1 MTFRVIVTYKVSDG
15 TVMTKEL
22 PNVVKIERT
31 WEKIGGE
38 PGEIVRA
45 YERAFQ
51 WYTWV
56 ADSILNINMISEG
69 K

>member
-22 PNVVKIERT
+22 PTVEKIERT

-38 PGEIVRA
+38 PGEIVRV

-56 ADSILNINMISEG
+56 AGSILNINMIPEG